1 MKKLVFIF
9 LLVISVIFTGYFFLT
24 KNKGCLPIYRKKD
37 YSAIGIK
44 NPKSSAK
51 LKEKEGRGIS
61 FAPPEV
67 AILLY
72 RPKLAEFIRK
82 TYKTTPCDGY
92 LSKYVF
98 FLDKAD
104 KKIAIVSNF
113 DLFAPGVT
121 YIVEK
126 LIEYGVKK
134 VVAVG
139 SSGSLQPKLSAG
151 SVVVCDRAIR
161 DDGISQ
167 HYIPPSYDI
176 KGSKQMTNI
185 LQDILK
191 KATTPYLTG
200 ATWTMNAIYRQT
212 PQEVDYYKKQNI
224 LTVEAEAA
232 ALFAVGK
239 YRKIPIG
246 VVLVISDVLFSDGVW
261 EKTRETIKKT
271 RTVLENVSRATI
283 DYFISFYEQKNHK
296 NVM

>member
-1 MKKLVFIF
+1 MKQLVFIF
-9 LLVISVIFTGYFFLT
+9 SLTILVLVIFVGCLFLT
-24 KNKGCLPIYRKKD
+24 RNKGCFPIYSKKD

-44 NPKSSAK
+44 NPKNDAA
-51 LKEKEGRGIS
+51 LKIKQGKGIS
-61 FAPPEV
+61 FAPPEI

-72 RPKLAEFIRK
+72 RPNLAEFIKK

-113 DLFAPGVT
+113 DIFAPGVT

-126 LIEYGVKK
+126 LIAYGVKK
-134 VVAVG
+134 IIAIG
-139 SSGSLQPKLSAG
+139 SAGSLQPKLSAG

-176 KGSKQMTNI
+176 KGPKQMVNMF
-185 LQDILK
+185 QDILK
-191 KATTPYLTG
+191 KANIPYWTG
-200 ATWTMNAIYRQT
+200 ASWTINAIYRET
-212 PQEVDYYKKQNI
+212 PQEVDYYKKQNV
-224 LTVEAEAA
+224 LTVDAEAA

-239 YRKIPIG
+239 HRNVPIG
-246 VVLVISDVLFSDGVW
+246 IVLVISDVLLSSGVW
-261 EKTRETIKKT
+261 KKTVETIK
-271 RTVLENVSRATI
+271 RTEIVLKSVLQATI
-283 DYFISFYEQKNHK
+283 DYLISFYEQEKS
-296 NVM
+296 